1 MTITESGSGSAASSD
16 PTTIRPFTVE
26 IPQAE
31 VDDMYRRVR
40 ETRLPERETVGDASQ
55 GVQLDVNRAE
65 TSRVGSYGA
74 VAFGLIFFGFAGLA
88 LFRVVTGRVPTLEKA
103 RTVDPEEVTVTF
115 KDVAGVDE
123 AKDEVSEIVDC

>member
-55 GVQLDVNRAE
+55 GVQLDVIE
-65 TSRVGSYGA
+65 E
-74 VAFGLIFFGFAGLA
+74 LA
-88 LFRVVTGRVPTLEKA
+88 KRWGDGHDWRDVEA
-103 RTVDPEEVTVTF
+103 RL
-115 KDVAGVDE
+115 G
-123 AKDEVSEIVDC
+123 